1 MEFFKYDF
9 FLIYFSSIPLNI
21 IETIFIVLTNN
32 GAKNIMYK
40 RTIGLSGHIIDSL
53 TLTRTMGIIM
63 DKGGEFDILEINVG
77 RKKSDISKAKIEV
90 SAESPELLESI
101 LDELSVLGAS
111 IDELKEVNLVASTKD
126 KVAPEGF
133 YSSSNHTTHIYYKG
147 NWLPV
152 EDIEMDCLVV
162 VDEKANRAFVKPI
175 ADVKVGDKIVVGLDG
190 VKVTPPHRSRDE
202 QQVFEFMNSDV
213 SSEKPLMNII
223 RGIAKEMKEIKAK
236 GGKIG
241 IVGGPAIV
249 HTGSGKYLASLIREG
264 YIDVIMA
271 GNALAAHD
279 MESNIFGTS
288 LGIEVETGKIVAHG
302 HTHHMRTIN
311 KINRSGSIRDAVE
324 DGTLTGGI
332 MYECIKNDVPFVLA
346 GSIRDD
352 GPLPDVITDVIVSQ
366 REMRKYAQEVDMVI
380 MIATMLHS
388 IATGNMLPSRVKTI
402 CVDINPSTVTK
413 LSDRGSAQVIGI
425 VTDIGSFLPLLH
437 DALNEG

>member
-1 MEFFKYDF
+1 MEKR
-9 FLIYFSSIPLNI
+9 NI
-21 IETIFIVLTNN
+21 E
-32 GAKNIMYK
+32 
-40 RTIGLSGHIIDSL
+40 LSGHIIDSL
-53 TLTRTMGIIM
+53 ILTRTMGIIM
-63 DKGGEFDILEINVG
+63 DKGGEFNILDIDIG
-77 RKKSDISKAKIEV
+77 RKKSDPSWAKIEV
-90 SAESPELLESI
+90 SADSPELLDSI

-111 IDELKEVNLVASTKD
+111 IDEIKEVNLVASEKD

-133 YSSSNHTTHIYYKG
+133 YSSSNHVTHIYYDG
-147 NWLPV
+147 DWIPV

-162 VDEKANRAFVKPI
+162 VDEENKRASVKPI
-175 ADVKVGDKIVVGLDG
+175 ADIKAGDKIVVGLDG
-190 VKVTPPHRSRDE
+190 VKVTPPNRSRDE
-202 QQVFEFMNSDV
+202 QQIFEFMNSDV

-223 RGIAKEMKEIKAK
+223 RGIADEMKEIKAK

-249 HTGSGKYLASLIREG
+249 HTGSGKYLAALVREG

-271 GNALAAHD
+271 GNALATHD
-279 MESNIFGTS
+279 MESNIYGTS
-288 LGIEVETGKIVAHG
+288 LGIEVKTGKIVAHG

-311 KINRSGSIRDAVE
+311 KINRSGSIRQAVE

-332 MYECIKNDVPFVLA
+332 MYECIKNDVPYVLA

-352 GPLPDVITDVIVSQ
+352 GPLPDVITDTVVSQ
-366 REMRKYAQEVDMVI
+366 KEMRKYAQKLDMVI

-413 LSDRGSAQVIGI
+413 LSDRGSAQVVGI
-425 VTDIGSFLPLLH
+425 VTDIGSFLPLLYQT
-437 DALNEG
+437 LMEE